1 MTTPLP
7 DTGVLALIDDLQIR
21 YIRAL
26 DEKSLTDWVA
36 TFCDA
41 KQASYICTSADSVG
55 AGLPV
60 ALMMDDCHARL
71 EDRVTFIN
79 KVWAGTFQDYRTRH
93 FVQRVLCS
101 PRAENGLYEV
111 RTNFHITYTSEES
124 GESGDTHILAS
135 GLYEDSVLV
144 ADGTARFMSKKA
156 ITDNATM
163 PRYVVY
169 PL

>member
-1 MTTPLP
+1 MSGAGLP
-7 DTGVLALIDDLQIR
+7 DACTLALVDALQTG
-21 YIRAL
+21 YILAL
-26 DEKSLTDWVA
+26 DEKNLQQWLASFAMAD
-36 TFCDA
+36 D
-41 KQASYICTSADSVG
+41 ASYVCTSADVVE

-60 ALMMDDCHARL
+60 ALMMDDCRARL

-101 PRAENGLYEV
+101 PAGNNRYDV
-111 RTNFHITYTSEES
+111 RTNFHITYTSEAS
-124 GESGDTHILAS
+124 RDTRILAS
-135 GLYEDSVLV
+135 GIYEDVV
-144 ADGTARFMSKKA
+144 AIDDNAARFLSKRA
-156 ITDNATM
+156 VTDNATM